1 MESAIGTT
9 TRCRSI
15 NAALQSVDKRDA
27 TERRQSDEPPRAPA
41 EAATACAQLRWELRE
56 LLYDMK
62 LPDGDADALFRFL
75 LGRNVTQVRCANSLL
90 RDAHAA
96 RIWPSIAANFRV

>member
-1 MESAIGTT
+1 MSG
-9 TRCRSI
+9 
-15 NAALQSVDKRDA
+15 
-27 TERRQSDEPPRAPA
+27 EPPRAPA